1 MEDIIRTDYDL
12 QQGDRYRQLPKGD
25 STPTDPKWIAYDEQM
40 KAQKRKE
47 NTKAKTTTDDAS
59 ESPVPAANVPA
70 VTTQVETPV
79 EFSEEDEAFIKVL
92 NEHYGPSLP
101 PHTKHD
107 TMQTET
113 SHWLC
118 YYNDNDP
125 QKAIAMAKR
134 LDWVKDW
141 NPNPGE
147 VEDLCQSAAKKK
159 LLTRYPKALK
169 ELMDKAGINLEQ
181 IVVGSKNVNPMSVL
195 PFDRWCDTIESFFDV
210 YPCLREV
217 CEPHPRRL

>member
-1 MEDIIRTDYDL
+1 MEDHIVRTDYDL

-25 STPTDPKWIAYDEQM
+25 STPTDPKWIAYDEQL

-47 NTKAKTTTDDAS
+47 KANEKTTAENAS
-59 ESPVPAANVPA
+59 ETSSSATVSA
-70 VTTQVETPV
+70 VTPQAETSV

-118 YYNDNDP
+118 YYNDNDE
-125 QKAIAMAKR
+125 KESHR
-134 LDWVKDW
+134 YGL
-141 NPNPGE
+141 
-147 VEDLCQSAAKKK
+147 SA
-159 LLTRYPKALK
+159 
-169 ELMDKAGINLEQ
+169 
-181 IVVGSKNVNPMSVL
+181 
-195 PFDRWCDTIESFFDV
+195 
-210 YPCLREV
+210 
-217 CEPHPRRL
+217 